1 MSSPPHEIRVKF
13 LTKNSAADV
22 WPGWSCFLPRENP
35 RVGAC
40 RFLFHRD
47 ERDYDWLVV
56 YDDLPA
62 AANERFSH
70 WVEPLACPR
79 ERTLLITTE
88 PSSIKIYGRGF
99 LRQFGRVLTSQE
111 PWAIRHPHAIYRQ
124 AGLIRFYEGRH
135 DDIVSNPPLD
145 KTALFS
151 TVCSSK
157 RQRHTLHNDRFTFTQ
172 RLNAAMPELEIF
184 GHGVR
189 PIARK
194 NDALNP
200 FRYHLAIE
208 NHVAP
213 HHWTEKLTDAFI
225 GNCLCFYHGAPDAAN
240 YFPPESFIPINIHRF
255 DEALGLIRAAIAGNE
270 YEKRLPAIRE
280 ARALALGRWATFP
293 QLAEII
299 EDLHPK
305 TVSAPDVGA
314 TILSRHA
321 WRASSPLNAL
331 SFACEKLAA
340 RLRHALS

>member
-1 MSSPPHEIRVKF
+1 MTSKIRVKF
-13 LTKNSAADV
+13 LTKNSAIDV
-22 WPGWSCFLPRENP
+22 GPGWSFFLPGKNP
-35 RVGAC
+35 RVGLC

-62 AANERFSH
+62 APSGRFSS

-99 LRQFGRVLTSQE
+99 LRQFGHVLTSQE
-111 PWAIRHPHAIYRQ
+111 PWAIQHPGAIYRQ
-124 AGLIRFYEGRH
+124 AGLIRFYEGEH
-135 DDIVSNPPLD
+135 DDIVRHPPVD
-145 KTALFS
+145 KTALIS

-157 RQRHTLHNDRFTFTQ
+157 RQRHTLHNERYKFTQ
-172 RLNAAMPELEIF
+172 RLKAALPELEVF

-194 NDALNP
+194 NDALDT
-200 FRYHLAIE
+200 FRYHVAIE

-213 HHWTEKLTDAFI
+213 HHWTEKLADAFI
-225 GNCLCFYHGAPDAAN
+225 GNCLCFYHGAPNAAD
-240 YFPPESFIPINIHRF
+240 YFPEQSFIPIDIHRF
-255 DEALGLIRAAIAGNE
+255 DEALDIIRTAIAAGE
-270 YEKRLPAIRE
+270 YEKRLPAIQE
-280 ARALALGRWATFP
+280 ARKLALGRWATFP

-299 EDLHPK
+299 EGLHTGSE
-305 TVSAPDVGA
+305 TVNETDA

-321 WRASSPLNAL
+321 WRASRPTRAVG
-331 SFACEKLAA
+331 FACEKLAA
-340 RLRHALS
+340 RVRHALS